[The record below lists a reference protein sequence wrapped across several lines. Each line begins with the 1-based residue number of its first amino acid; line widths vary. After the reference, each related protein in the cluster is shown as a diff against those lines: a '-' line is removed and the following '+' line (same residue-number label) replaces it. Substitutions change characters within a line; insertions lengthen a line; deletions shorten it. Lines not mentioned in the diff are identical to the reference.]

1 MVFGG
6 VGDRVLQVAEPLWY
20 ERVVAPW
27 RRWVRLAVCIALS
40 LAVLVSASW
49 GQRPIRRMPL
59 VRYVSF
65 SQYPRVVQQGQTAT
79 YTVKVRFQL
88 TATSL
93 QFQASVVYYDQNDN
107 EYTGQSDTLTLQV
120 DTNYYQ
126 RIRVVVPIPAGYS
139 YVSGSLKYDGQTI
152 TPSSVSSMAVYCW
165 VEVRADGQ
173 DHSITA
179 TIRKN

>member
-1 MVFGG
+1 VFQGIELLY
-6 VGDRVLQVAEPLWY
+6 REWSAI
-20 ERVVAPW
+20 RW
-27 RRWVRLAVCIALS
+27 RRCWRQAVWVVVWLALLVT
-40 LAVLVSASW
+40 AVL
-49 GQRPIRRMPL
+49 GQPVRRMPL

-65 SQYPRVVQQGQTAT
+65 SQYPKVVQQGQTAT

-93 QFQASVVYYDQNDN
+93 SLQASVVYYDASNNQYIGDSN
-107 EYTGQSDTLTLQV
+107 TLTLQI
-120 DTNYYQ
+120 DTNYYH

-139 YVSGSLKYDGQTI
+139 YVNGSLRYDGQTI
-152 TPSSVSSMAVYCW
+152 TPSSVSSRAVYCW